1 MGKINSMNVY
11 YSINKYGENDI
22 ATIKKKKDINYGN
35 LIISEDNIII
45 TIINGNCFDIFS
57 LEEKI

>member
-1 MGKINSMNVY
+1 LYKF
-11 YSINKYGENDI
+11 NKYGENDI
-22 ATIKKKKDINYGN
+22 AMIKKKKNINNGN